1 MVARECYLFRR
12 PGWRMSFNGGLGRF
26 RSGANAIFE
35 YWPSL
40 ARVVFMLALGLAVF
54 LRAGIVW
61 QALLMAGAAAGLAL
75 LLQQFAATSPLFWAV
90 PGEAMQFVLSAKVR
104 GNHLWLHR
112 TQDLSRDSF
121 DSLPK
126 VDGFATRDGFV
137 LMGSGL
143 DASEVRRFSEHSRRI
158 LCQPS
163 LTKESSRGCQTSRFL
178 LALWLITGGL
188 IALSAWRE
196 FDIASALVVSAL
208 CSAAGYVGAGPAEKL
223 FLPWAG
229 RFRDR
234 EDEIQA
240 SDLEVETFWVPSFLW
255 LKGGRAYRVRQIPK
269 GKTLGDA
276 EIGNESAV

>member
-1 MVARECYLFRR
+1 MVARECYLIRR
-12 PGWRMSFNGGLGRF
+12 PSWRMWFSEGLGRF
-26 RSGANAIFE
+26 RSRANAIFE

-40 ARVVFMLALGLAVF
+40 ARVVFMLALGLVVF
-54 LRAGIVW
+54 FRAAIVW

-75 LLQQFAATSPLFWAV
+75 LLQQFADPSPLFWAV

-112 TQDLSRDSF
+112 TQDLARDSF

-163 LTKESSRGCQTSRFL
+163 LTKESSGGCKTSRFL
-178 LALWLITGGL
+178 LALSLITGGL
-188 IALSAWRE
+188 VALSAWRG
-196 FDIASALVVSAL
+196 FDIASALLVSAL
-208 CSAAGYVGAGPAEKL
+208 CGGAGYVGAGPAEKL

-229 RFRDR
+229 RFRIR
-234 EDEIQA
+234 EDETQT
-240 SDLEVETFWVPSFLW
+240 SDLEVEPFWVPSFLW
-255 LKGGRAYRVRQIPK
+255 LEGGRAYRVRQIPK
-269 GKTLGDA
+269 AKTLGGG
-276 EIGNESAV
+276 EIGNGCAV